1 MRSEEYRSRLTDYF
15 KKNLKKG
22 YTEES
27 LRWALVNQGYSR
39 TMIDSALERTHKE
52 LAEEAPILKE
62 KPIINYEILDE
73 NDKPVEIEKPW
84 WKRIFGL

>member
-1 MRSEEYRSRLTDYF
+1 MRSEEYKNKLTEYF

-73 NDKPVEIEKPW
+73 NNKPVPIKKPW

>member
-1 MRSEEYRSRLTDYF
+1 MSEDYKERLVNYI

-27 LRWALVNQGYSR
+27 LRWALINQGYSR
-39 TMIDSALERTHKE
+39 LIVEKTILRANKE
-52 LAEEAPILKE
+52 LAEEVPLIKE
-62 KPIINYEILDE
+62 KPVIKHEVFDE
-73 NDKPVEIEKPW
+73 DNNPVKIKKSW

>member
-1 MRSEEYRSRLTDYF
+1 MRSEEHRSRLTEYF
-15 KKNLKKG
+15 KRNLKKG

-52 LAEEAPILKE
+52 FAEEAPILKE
-62 KPIINYEILDE
+62 KPIINYEVLDE
-73 NDKPVEIEKPW
+73 NDKPVEVKKSW
-84 WKRIFGL
+84 WKFW

>member
-1 MRSEEYRSRLTDYF
+1 MRSEEYRSRLAEYF

-62 KPIINYEILDE
+62 KPIINYEVIGE
-73 NDKPVEIEKPW
+73 NNEPIEIKKPW
-84 WKRIFGL
+84 WKFW

>member
-1 MRSEEYRSRLTDYF
+1 MRTEDYKNKFTEYF

-39 TMIDSALERTHKE
+39 TLIDSALERTHKE

-62 KPIINYEILDE
+62 KPVINYEVLDE
-73 NDKPVEIEKPW
+73 NDKPVEVKRPW

>member
-1 MRSEEYRSRLTDYF
+1 MRSEEYKSRLTEYL

-39 TMIDSALERTHKE
+39 TMIDSAFERTHKE
-52 LAEEAPILKE
+52 LADEVPILKE
-62 KPIINYEILDE
+62 KPTISYEVLDE
-73 NDKPVEIEKPW
+73 NNKPIELKKPW

>member
-1 MRSEEYRSRLTDYF
+1 MRSEEYKSRLVEYF

-27 LRWALVNQGYSR
+27 LKWALINQGYSR
-39 TMIDSALERTHKE
+39 SMIDSALERTHKE

-62 KPIINYEILDE
+62 KPVIKYELLDE
-73 NDKPVEIEKPW
+73 NNRPISIRKPW

>member
-1 MRSEEYRSRLTDYF
+1 MRSEEYKSRLVEYF

-27 LRWALVNQGYSR
+27 LKWALINQGYSR
-39 TMIDSALERTHKE
+39 SMIDSALERTHKE

-62 KPIINYEILDE
+62 KPVIKYELLDE
-73 NDKPVEIEKPW
+73 NNRPISIRKPW
-84 WKRIFGL
+84 WKRLKS

>member
-1 MRSEEYRSRLTDYF
+1 MRSEEYKNKLADYF
-15 KKNLKKG
+15 KRNLKKG

-52 LAEEAPILKE
+52 LAEEAPILRE
-62 KPIINYEILDE
+62 RPIINYEVLDE
-73 NDKPVEIEKPW
+73 NDKLVEIKKPW
-84 WKRIFGL
+84 WKFW

>member
-1 MRSEEYRSRLTDYF
+1 MRTEEYKSKFTEYF

-39 TMIDSALERTHKE
+39 TLIDSALERTHKE

-62 KPIINYEILDE
+62 KPTIKYEILDE
-73 NDKPVEIEKPW
+73 NNKPVEIKRPW

>member
-1 MRSEEYRSRLTDYF
+1 MRTEEYKSRLTEYF

-39 TMIDSALERTHKE
+39 TLIDGALERTHKE

-62 KPIINYEILDE
+62 KPVINYEVLDE
-73 NDKPVEIEKPW
+73 NDKPVEIKRPW
-84 WKRIFGL
+84 WKRLFGF